1 MFMIF
6 IYQEI
11 CKSYLKIK
19 FLLTQ
24 KEHVLESN
32 CDQKNELKF
41 FAALCIFENVN
52 RGVFRI
58 VENICNATFYESSQQ
73 LKANNY
79 FFLPAKEFYEIFPR
93 VFTRENYMIF
103 ISHNFYAFSYPGQ
116 FKFHCVKSARIWSF
130 SGPYSV
136 RKREKNAL
144 ENL

>member
-58 VENICNATFYESSQQ
+58 VENICNATFYESS
-73 LKANNY
+73 
-79 FFLPAKEFYEIFPR
+79 
-93 VFTRENYMIF
+93 
-103 ISHNFYAFSYPGQ
+103 
-116 FKFHCVKSARIWSF
+116 
-130 SGPYSV
+130 
-136 RKREKNAL
+136 
-144 ENL
+144 